1 MAAPDAGSFVHEALL
16 YRDEEQFLDGVVPFV
31 REGLAADEAVLV
43 AVPQDGIE
51 LMRRPLGEQADRVRF
66 LNMTEAGRNPGRI
79 IPGVLLAFAGANS
92 DRSVRIVGEPVWKGR
107 SDVEY
112 PACVQHEAL
121 INTVFA
127 GRRASILCP
136 YDAEALDPQ
145 AIEDAHRTHP
155 IMLDAGSR
163 CVSEEYE
170 DPVATA
176 KSFDLPLPDPP
187 GPVAAHRFDVHG
199 LATTRR
205 LVSAFATDA
214 GLSEVKVAD
223 LVLAVNELTT
233 NCIAHATG
241 HGTLRIWQDDHDVV
255 CEVHDRGRLD
265 DPLAGRVPP
274 RPNSRGGY
282 GLVMVNLLC
291 DLVRIHATEDG
302 TTIRVHVAP

>member
-1 MAAPDAGSFVHEALL
+1 MAEPDAGPFAHEALL
-16 YRDEEQFLDGVVPFV
+16 YRGEEQFLDAVVPFV
-31 REGLAADEAVLV
+31 RDGLAADEAVLV

-51 LMRRPLGEQADRVRF
+51 LMRTPLGEQADRVRF

-107 SDVEY
+107 SDAEY

-136 YDAEALDPQ
+136 YDAEALEPQ

-163 CVSEEYE
+163 WVSEDYE
-170 DPVATA
+170 DPVTTA

-187 GPVAAHRFDVHG
+187 GDVATHPFDVHG
-199 LATTRR
+199 LAATRR
-205 LVSAFATDA
+205 LVSAFANDA

-241 HGTLRIWQDDHDVV
+241 HGTLRIWQDDHGVV

-265 DPLAGRVPP
+265 NPLAGRIPP
-274 RPNSRGGY
+274 LPNSRGGY

-302 TTIRVHVAP
+302 TTIRVHVGP